1 MPGTR
6 GNRNATRNGK
16 YGWLAI
22 GSLPVGAS
30 YVRRCV
36 GKLRRELEIAV
47 QSQDGELGAYK
58 AGLCQSAARHEGRA
72 LLAVRW
78 LRERGDRMN
87 DMERLAYLKEIGAAT
102 DARDRCLRALGLDK
116 PADPFAGLYSPR
128 LPALSVAANGE
139 GEDQGGDGDAPGEA
153 VGDVTGQTG
162 GNLKRFE
169 VGTA

>member
-1 MPGTR
+1 MPGKP
-6 GNRNATRNGK
+6 GNRNATRNGR

-30 YVRRCV
+30 YIRRCV

-47 QSQDGELGAYK
+47 QSQAGQLGPYK

-78 LRERGDRMN
+78 LRERGQKMSDL
-87 DMERLAYLKEIGAAT
+87 ERLAYLKEIGAAT

-116 PADPFAGLYSPR
+116 PVDPFAGLYGPR
-128 LPALSVAANGE
+128 WPAVSGATDGNG
-139 GEDQGGDGDAPGEA
+139 QTGDEIGNATGEA
-153 VGDVTGQTG
+153 VGDVEGQQ
-162 GNLKRFE
+162 
-169 VGTA
+169 A